1 MFLAN
6 LCLIHDDIMCL
17 SPVAHQ
23 LWPLCVLG
31 SLFLSR
37 LPQPDRWL
45 QAIRNFFLRSLEE
58 ATRADMLAP
67 SRRVYIGL
75 HAHCVINPSLCC
87 CLTSTSIPNLFS
99 AKLGAIPHPGR
110 DETARAPPQDCQVSL
125 RYVSGGASWHAF
137 QTGCATQNGRWGTC
151 VAGFKSV
158 SFRLAP

>member
-1 MFLAN
+1 
-6 LCLIHDDIMCL
+6 MCL

-67 SRRVYIGL
+67 SRRL

-125 RYVSGGASWHAF
+125 RRDAPHKMEDGGRALLDLNRYRFAWHPS
-137 QTGCATQNGRWGTC
+137 TR
-151 VAGFKSV
+151 
-158 SFRLAP
+158 